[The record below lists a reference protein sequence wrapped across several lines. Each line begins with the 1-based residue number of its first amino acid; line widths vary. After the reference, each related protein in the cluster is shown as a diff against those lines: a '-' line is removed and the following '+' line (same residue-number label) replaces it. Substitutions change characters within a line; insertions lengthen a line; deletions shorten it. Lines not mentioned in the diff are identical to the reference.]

1 MEIPEPDPDEEI
13 QLQSVRDA
21 GGEAELIPWDDPSVN
36 LESFDAI
43 ILRSCWDY
51 PWREAEF
58 RSWLLLAQEKTE
70 VFNPVEVVSWNL
82 HKGYLLDLARAG
94 VPVVPTRLLKAN
106 SGSEKLLATLAE
118 EGWED
123 YVIKPA
129 VSAGSWL
136 TARFDALTQS
146 AAIDFVRKN
155 GGDRDLLVQPY
166 ISSVEQGGERAN
178 VYLAGRWSHSV
189 TKVPRF
195 TGDEEQV
202 GEAVEV
208 LAEDIVVGE
217 QALRCS
223 PGPILYGRVDTV
235 RDVDGNSMVA
245 ELELIEPSLF
255 LKQYPPARAL
265 FGASCLDIVNQDRS

>member
-1 MEIPEPDPDEEI
+1 MPEPDPDEEI
-13 QLQSVRDA
+13 QLQSIRDA
-21 GGEAELIPWDDPSVN
+21 GGEAELIAWDDPVVD
-36 LESFDAI
+36 LTSFDAI

-51 PWREAEF
+51 PWRETEF
-58 RSWLLLAQEKTE
+58 RSWLLLAQHKTQ

-106 SGSEKLLATLAE
+106 SGPEKLLATLAE

-136 TARFDALTQS
+136 TARFDVLTQS
-146 AAIDFVRKN
+146 TAIDFVCEN
-155 GGDRDLLVQPY
+155 GGDRDLLIQPY
-166 ISSVEQGGERAN
+166 ITSVEHGGERAN

-245 ELELIEPSLF
+245 ELELIEPTLF

-265 FGASCLDIVNQDRS
+265 FGTSCLDIADQDHS